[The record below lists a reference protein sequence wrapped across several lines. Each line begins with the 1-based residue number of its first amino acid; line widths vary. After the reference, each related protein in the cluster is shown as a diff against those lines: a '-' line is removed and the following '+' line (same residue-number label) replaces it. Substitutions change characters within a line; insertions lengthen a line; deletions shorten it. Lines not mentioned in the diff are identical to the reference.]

1 MRDLGIEGAGAF
13 SSDGFSGKPPPPL
26 LGPAG
31 RSPGAFGFPGL
42 PQAWG
47 WGTPAALLAREALA
61 RVQAAVTAAEAP
73 SRDRSPA
80 GRARRNAAAEEGSGG
95 AGARDAGAPVS
106 GCRDL
111 CNGVCWA
118 GSLGGLGL
126 WAGNPECIEVGGL
139 PLTPGIAAV
148 LR

>member
-111 CNGVCWA
+111 SGRGEKLKGGPGTRCWGAGVWVQT
-118 GSLGGLGL
+118 GEKLGG
-126 WAGNPECIEVGGL
+126 
-139 PLTPGIAAV
+139 AAPA
-148 LR
+148 LYLQ

>member
-1 MRDLGIEGAGAF
+1 MQPQPPPFPQFQDVLGAWGGEPAGAGA
-13 SSDGFSGKPPPPL
+13 GMG
-26 LGPAG
+26 
-31 RSPGAFGFPGL
+31 
-42 PQAWG
+42 
-47 WGTPAALLAREALA
+47 
-61 RVQAAVTAAEAP
+61 
-73 SRDRSPA
+73 
-80 GRARRNAAAEEGSGG
+80 
-95 AGARDAGAPVS
+95 
-106 GCRDL
+106 DL